1 METVHH
7 RALKVVF
14 VKFVQI
20 RSFFWPVFSR
30 IRTEYREIL
39 PIRTEFGEI
48 LRISPYSVRM
58 RENTDRKKLRI
69 WTLLTQ
75 CLLIKNEVLV
85 HQIHNSLNSINPEF
99 MQSYIKVKHVTIN
112 IRNTPMS
119 KLPKTN
125 SDSMDYLHKFRR
137 IFIMEQNILV
147 H

>member
-1 METVHH
+1 MILEKKKK
-7 RALKVVF
+7 RCKNYLK
-14 VKFVQI
+14 KQHNQLI
-20 RSFFWPVFSR
+20 ITKWKQS
-30 IRTEYREIL
+30 IIMH
-39 PIRTEFGEI
+39 
-48 LRISPYSVRM
+48 SVRM
-58 RENTDRKKLRI
+58 RENTDRKKLHI

-112 IRNTPMS
+112 IRNAPMS